1 MESFESSFVINKK
14 TSKELDKA
22 LISPSRKKAYIIV
35 IVVSLGIIA
44 FGIARDNVDLWFN
57 TLLVVPAILSMRYL
71 ISLHLRMST
80 LTTEARRKRKR
91 NKMSIKELEFILQL
105 QEDGI
110 HIRDAIF
117 DNKIRKIDYR
127 TLKWL
132 VETKNYYILLQKVW
146 ISEGSG
152 FGAIE
157 KAAIDDI
164 GKKEEF
170 IDFIKAKNPKIKI
183 RLKKQKSL

>member
-1 MESFESSFVINKK
+1 MESFESSFVINEE
-14 TSKELDKA
+14 TTKELSMA
-22 LISPSRKKAYIIV
+22 AISPSKKKGYAIIIV
-35 IVVSLGIIA
+35 ITLGIIA
-44 FGIARDNVDLWFN
+44 YGIARANFDIWFN
-57 TLLVVPAILSMRYL
+57 TLMVMPAMLFISYLMSITMRMD
-71 ISLHLRMST
+71 SLTSG
-80 LTTEARRKRKR
+80 ARRKRKR

-105 QEDGI
+105 QEEGV

-132 VETKNYYILLQKVW
+132 VETKNYYILLQKEMTM
-146 ISEGSG
+146 SEANG

-170 IDFIKAKNPKIKI
+170 IDFIKAKNPKIKV
-183 RLKKQKSL
+183 RLKK

>member
-1 MESFESSFVINKK
+1 MESFESSFVINKE

-22 LISPSRKKAYIIV
+22 LISPSKKKAYVIV
-35 IVVSLGIIA
+35 IVISLGIIA

-80 LTTEARRKRKR
+80 LTSGARRKRKR
-91 NKMSIKELEFILQL
+91 NKMSTKELEFILQL
-105 QEDGI
+105 QEDGV

-132 VETKNYYILLQKVW
+132 VESKNYYILLQK
-146 ISEGSG
+146 EMTMGEANG

-157 KAAIDDI
+157 KAAINDI

-170 IDFIKAKNPKIKI
+170 IDFIKEKNPKIKI
-183 RLKKQKSL
+183 RLKK